1 MLELI
6 VDHMQHTRTVKIDL
20 LSNIFLLS
28 DDSFI
33 ETVSYSH
40 TDSLV
45 LTIVS
50 TALTQEVSDDFNL
63 NLIDS
68 LCSRFMNS

>member
-33 ETVSYSH
+33 ETVFYWQSSQLH
-40 TDSLV
+40 
-45 LTIVS
+45 
-50 TALTQEVSDDFNL
+50 
-63 NLIDS
+63 
-68 LCSRFMNS
+68 